1 MYSLDD
7 TIAAISTPIGQGGI
21 GIVRMSGD
29 EALPIATRI
38 FVPQRPWQGE
48 PASHYLHYGHIV
60 DPETE
65 NVVDEVLLSHMK
77 APRTYTRQDIVEINA
92 HGGIVPLREILS
104 LCLDGGARMAREGE
118 FTLRAFLNGRIDLT
132 QAEAVA
138 DIIRARTEASLRVAV
153 NQLNGSLASEVKEIR
168 EKLMHALAY
177 LEAVIDFP
185 EEDIPPQDVEGP
197 LEEAARDLEALL
209 EEAKRGI
216 IYRQGIHVAIVGRPN
231 VGKSSLLNT
240 LLRTDRAIVTPIPGT
255 TRDTLEE
262 TVDLDGIPFVLVDT
276 AGIDETDNV
285 IEQQGIERSR
295 AAVQQA
301 DMALLVVDGSEQVT
315 EADRQVAALCVDK
328 PSIVVV
334 NKEDL
339 PIVCRYRDILPDAPH
354 ITISALRRTGISELE
369 ELVVDTVLSGRIV
382 TGETPVASNPRH
394 RALFRRALESV
405 NHAQEAA
412 RRGLPADFLTIDISE
427 AVDALGRVTGETA
440 SEELLESIFSDFC
453 IGK

>member
-29 EALPIATRI
+29 EALPIAVKVFR
-38 FVPQRPWQGE
+38 PLHPWQGE
-48 PASHYLHYGHIV
+48 PESHCLHYGHVI
-60 DPETE
+60 DPETGR
-65 NVVDEVLLSHMK
+65 VVDEVLLSYMK
-77 APRTYTRQDIVEINA
+77 APRTYTRQDIVEING

-104 LCLDGGARMAREGE
+104 LCLASGARMAQEGE

-138 DIIRARTEASLRVAV
+138 DIISARTEASLRVAV
-153 NQLNGSLASEVKEIR
+153 NQLNGSLASEVRDIR
-168 EKLMHALAY
+168 EKLLHALAY

-185 EEDIPPQDVEGP
+185 EEDIPLQDIEGE
-197 LEEAARDLEALL
+197 LEEAARHLEALL
-209 EEAKRGI
+209 EEASRGI
-216 IYRQGIHVAIVGRPN
+216 IYRQGIHAAIVGKPN

-262 TVDLDGIPFVLVDT
+262 TIDLDGIPVVLVDT
-276 AGIDETDNV
+276 AGINETDNV
-285 IEQQGIERSR
+285 IEQRGIERSR
-295 AAVQQA
+295 AAIQQA
-301 DMALLVVDGSEQVT
+301 DMALLVVDGSERAT
-315 EADRQVAALCVDK
+315 EADHQVAALCVDK

-334 NKEDL
+334 NKDDL
-339 PIVCRYRDILPDAPH
+339 PTVWRYQELLPASPH
-354 ITISALRRTGISELE
+354 IAVSALRGTGIGALE
-369 ELVVDTVLSGRIV
+369 NLMEDTILSGRVV
-382 TGETPVASNPRH
+382 TSGAPLASNPRH
-394 RALFRRALESV
+394 RALFRHALQSV
-405 NHAQEAA
+405 VHAQEAL
-412 RRGLPADFLTIDISE
+412 GQHLPADFLTIDISE

>member
-29 EALPIATRI
+29 EVLSIATRI
-38 FVPQRPWQGE
+38 FAPQHPWQGE
-48 PASHYLHYGHIV
+48 PESHYLHYGRIV
-60 DPETE
+60 EPETGR
-65 NVVDEVLLSHMK
+65 VVDEVLLSYMR
-77 APRTYTRQDIVEINA
+77 APRTYTRQDIVEING

-104 LCLDGGARMAREGE
+104 LCLDAGARMAREGE

-132 QAEAVA
+132 QAEAVS

-153 NQLNGSLASEVKEIR
+153 NQLSGSLANQVQDIR
-168 EKLMHALAY
+168 ENLLHTLAY
-177 LEAVIDFP
+177 LEATIDFP
-185 EEDIPPQDVEGP
+185 EEDIPERDVEGP
-197 LEEAARDLEALL
+197 LEEAARDIQALL
-209 EEAKRGI
+209 KEADRGI
-216 IYRQGIHVAIVGRPN
+216 IYRQGIHAAIVGRPN

-240 LLRTDRAIVTPIPGT
+240 LLRTERAIVTPIPGT

-262 TVDLDGIPFVLVDT
+262 TVDLDGIPVVLVDT
-276 AGIDETDNV
+276 AGIDETNNV
-285 IEQQGIERSR
+285 IEKRGIERSR

-301 DMALLVVDGSEQVT
+301 DVVLLVVDSSAHVT

-328 PSIVVV
+328 PTIVVV
-334 NKEDL
+334 NKDDL
-339 PIVCRYRDILPDAPH
+339 PTVCHYEDILPDAPH
-354 ITISALRRTGISELE
+354 IAVSALRGTGIGELE
-369 ELVVDTVLSGRIV
+369 DVMEDVILSGCV
-382 TGETPVASNPRH
+382 LTSDTPIASNPRH

-405 NHAQEAA
+405 THAQGALQQ
-412 RRGLPADFLTIDISE
+412 GLPADFLTIDVSE

-440 SEELLESIFSDFC
+440 SEELLENIFSDFC

>member
-7 TIAAISTPIGQGGI
+7 TIAAISTPIGRGGI
-21 GIVRMSGD
+21 GIVRLSGD
-29 EALPIATRI
+29 EALPIATQI
-38 FVPQRPWQGE
+38 FVPQHPWQGE

-60 DPETE
+60 DPETGD
-65 NVVDEVLLSHMK
+65 VVDEVLLSYMK

-92 HGGIVPLREILS
+92 HGGIVPLQQILS
-104 LCLDGGARMAREGE
+104 LCLNAGARMAREGE

-138 DIIRARTEASLRVAV
+138 DIVRSRTEAALRVAV
-153 NQLNGSLASEVKEIR
+153 NQLNGSLANEVQEIR
-168 EKLMHALAY
+168 ESLLHTLAY
-177 LEAVIDFP
+177 LEAIIDFP
-185 EEDIPPQDVEGP
+185 EEDIPEQDVEGP
-197 LEEAARDLEALL
+197 LEEAAQRLEALL

-216 IYRQGIHVAIVGRPN
+216 IYRQGIHAAIVGRPN

-262 TVDLDGIPFVLVDT
+262 TVDLEGIPFVLVDT

-301 DMALLVVDGSEQVT
+301 DMVLLVVDGSERIR
-315 EADRQVAALCVDK
+315 EADRQVAALCETK

-339 PIVCRYRDILPDAPH
+339 PTVCHYRDTLPHAPH
-354 ITISALRRTGISELE
+354 ITVSALRGTGISELE
-369 ELVVDTVLSGRIV
+369 ELIVDTVLSGRVV

-394 RALFRRALESV
+394 RALFRRALQSV
-405 NHAQEAA
+405 RHGQEALQQ
-412 RRGLPADFLTIDISE
+412 GLPADFLTIDISE

>member
-38 FVPQRPWQGE
+38 FAPQHPWQGE

-60 DPETE
+60 DPETGD
-65 NVVDEVLLSHMK
+65 VVDEVLLSYME
-77 APRTYTRQDIVEINA
+77 APRTYTRQDIVEIDG
-92 HGGIVPLREILS
+92 HGGLVPLQEILS
-104 LCLDGGARMAREGE
+104 LCLDSGARMAREGE

-138 DIIRARTEASLRVAV
+138 DIVRSRTDASLRVAV
-153 NQLNGSLASEVKEIR
+153 NQLNGSLASEVGDIR
-168 EKLMHALAY
+168 ETLLHLLAY

-185 EEDIPPQDVEGP
+185 EEDIPEQDVGGA
-197 LEEAARDLEALL
+197 LEEAAQGLEALL

-262 TVDLDGIPFVLVDT
+262 TVDLEGIPFVLVDT

-285 IEQQGIERSR
+285 IEQQGVERSR

-301 DMALLVVDGSEQVT
+301 DMALLIVDGSEGVT
-315 EADRQVAALCVDK
+315 EADRQVAALCVNK

-339 PIVCRYRDILPDAPH
+339 PIVCRYGDILPDAPH
-354 ITISALRRTGISELE
+354 VTISALRGTGISELE
-369 ELVVDTVLSGRIV
+369 ELLVDSVLSGRVV

-405 NHAQEAA
+405 TQAQEAA

-427 AVDALGRVTGETA
+427 AVSALGRVTGETA